1 MANVTLDVPPTSS
14 IDPSTLDDLA
24 IVLSGRPVASRT
36 DVAMA
41 TVSALSLKQLQE
53 AARRLGLSGYSRL
66 KKDALAQA
74 VWESWQAVAANGS
87 SPNGHGLT
95 EARSNGT
102 SDGTSVGTSDGSK
115 SNGAGVMHLASET
128 RRALA
133 VGEHPVSAEAHGADS
148 GTAVAPVA
156 HKYELEQSATASTRE
171 MPRDIPWGYGLD
183 RVTAMPVDPDRLFVY
198 WEVLEDS
205 IARARAAL
213 GSRGEGAWLNLRIYD
228 ITGRIF
234 DGGNA
239 HGFFDQGL
247 DRNARQWFFMIGKP
261 TSEVVVELGM
271 CAPDGGFQKIARSGR
286 VEFPRRDP
294 VPWAEP
300 EWLTVRAAGSEV
312 VRTWL
317 PHPGTGGSGGPGAT
331 GGPAATGAAGAAEAA
346 EDGGPSLV
354 WNMGVE
360 APGEERVVERTEW
373 EEIRTD
379 GVTEAHRRVTWE
391 EQSTITSWQE
401 GPFSYPVE
409 VPAPVLESF
418 VGRTRVFRSGA
429 RTRVVYG
436 PWQVVIR
443 GIGATKA
450 ASVIS
455 RWEVYR
461 SWGEQ
466 KGTEMVGFAER
477 AIFAGE
483 RGPGGASERVLTG
496 ASERSW
502 RGASELRLGGS
513 SELFYLGASERRL
526 MGASE
531 LQYAGASERVR
542 RGASERRLVGASEWR
557 YAGASERRL
566 GGGSEERLGGGSEH
580 RFLGASENF
589 AGNRPAA
596 SAPAPASEQG
606 WPDAAQV
613 GGGGRGTS
621 GGRASGD

>member
-1 MANVTLDVPPTSS
+1 MDNVRPDVPPTSS
-14 IDPSTLDDLA
+14 FDPSTLDDLA
-24 IVLSGRPVASRT
+24 VVLSGRPVAGRA
-36 DVAMA
+36 DVDMA
-41 TVSALSLKQLQE
+41 TVSALNLKQLQE

-66 KKDALAQA
+66 KKEALAQA
-74 VWESWQAVAANGS
+74 VWESWQTVAANGS
-87 SPNGHGLT
+87 LPNGHGLT
-95 EARSNGT
+95 EPSP
-102 SDGTSVGTSDGSK
+102 DGKVDGSK
-115 SNGAGVMHLASET
+115 SNGAGLSQASS
-128 RRALA
+128 RPQ
-133 VGEHPVSAEAHGADS
+133 GGGAAGGFTASGDAPGGDS
-148 GTAVAPVA
+148 GTAVAPMA
-156 HKYELEQSATASTRE
+156 HKYELEQSATAPTRE

-198 WEVLEDS
+198 WEVLEES

-213 GSRGEGAWLNLRIYD
+213 GARGEGAWLNLRVYD

-247 DRNARQWFFMIGKP
+247 DRNARQWFFVIGKP

-271 CAPDGGFQKIARSGR
+271 CASDGGFQKIARAGR

-294 VPWAEP
+294 VAWAEP

-317 PHPGTGGSGGPGAT
+317 PHPAPGGGGVPGAGPP
-331 GGPAATGAAGAAEAA
+331 GGPAGPAAAGPGGTV

-354 WNMGVE
+354 WNVGVE
-360 APGEERVVERTEW
+360 GPGEERVVERTEW

-443 GIGATKA
+443 GIGATSA

-466 KGTEMVGFAER
+466 KGTEVIGFAER
-477 AIFAGE
+477 AIIAGVAGE
-483 RGPGGASERVLTG
+483 RSPGGASERMLAG
-496 ASERSW
+496 ASERTW

-513 SELFYLGASERRL
+513 SEVFYLGASERRM

-542 RGASERRLVGASEWR
+542 RGASERRLAGASEWR

-580 RFLGASENF
+580 RFLGASENM
-589 AGNRPAA
+589 AGNRAAA
-596 SAPAPASEQG
+596 SAAAPASQLG

-613 GGGGRGTS
+613 GGGSGRGTS

>member
-1 MANVTLDVPPTSS
+1 VPPTSS
-14 IDPSTLDDLA
+14 HDTGALDDLA
-24 IVLSGRPVASRT
+24 VMLAGRPTATPT
-36 DVAMA
+36 DVDMA
-41 TVSALSLKQLQE
+41 TVSALNLKQLQE
-53 AARRLGLSGYSRL
+53 AARLLGLSGFSKL

-74 VWESWQAVAANGS
+74 VWESWQAVAADGAV
-87 SPNGHGLT
+87 PNRH
-95 EARSNGT
+95 ART
-102 SDGTSVGTSDGSK
+102 VAKVDAKPEGSK
-115 SNGAGVMHLASET
+115 SNGAGVSHASGKA
-128 RRALA
+128 RGG
-133 VGEHPVSAEAHGADS
+133 VGADGGAPS
-148 GTAVAPVA
+148 GDTLDGDAENAVAPVA
-156 HKYELEQSATASTRE
+156 HKYELEQSATAPSRE

-205 IARARAAL
+205 ITRARAAL
-213 GSRGEGAWLNLRIYD
+213 GSRGHGEAAWLNLRIYD
-228 ITGRIF
+228 ISGRIF
-234 DGGNA
+234 DGSNA
-239 HGFFDQGL
+239 HSSFDQGL
-247 DRNARQWFFMIGKP
+247 DRNARQWFFVIGKP

-271 CAPDGGFQKIARSGR
+271 CAPDGAFQKIARSGR

-317 PHPGTGGSGGPGAT
+317 PHPAPGAGGAPGTGPL
-331 GGPAATGAAGAAEAA
+331 AGAASPGAGGA
-346 EDGGPSLV
+346 PDGGADGGPSLV
-354 WNMGVE
+354 WNVGVE
-360 APGEERVVERTEW
+360 SAGEERVVERTEW

-466 KGTEMVGFAER
+466 KGTEVVGFAAR
-477 AIFAGE
+477 ATVAGQ
-483 RGPGGASERVLTG
+483 RGLGGASERMLTG
-496 ASERSW
+496 ASERTW

-513 SELFYLGASERRL
+513 SEVFYLGASERRM

-542 RGASERRLVGASEWR
+542 RGASERRLAGASEWR

-580 RFLGASENF
+580 RFLGASENM
-589 AGNRPAA
+589 AGNRTAG

-613 GGGGRGTS
+613 GGGGGRGTS

>member
-1 MANVTLDVPPTSS
+1 MANVTPDVAPTSS
-14 IDPSTLDDLA
+14 FDPSTLDDLA
-24 IVLSGRPVASRT
+24 VVLSGRAVAGRS
-36 DVAMA
+36 DVDMA
-41 TVSALSLKQLQE
+41 TVSALNLKQLQE

-74 VWESWQAVAANGS
+74 VWDSWQAVAANGS
-87 SPNGHGLT
+87 LPAGPHVVEPTFNG
-95 EARSNGT
+95 EAGDRSG
-102 SDGTSVGTSDGSK
+102 K
-115 SNGAGVMHLASET
+115 SETNGAGASH
-128 RRALA
+128 A
-133 VGEHPVSAEAHGADS
+133 SSKAHGRDAADGAATSTDAGGGDS
-148 GTAVAPVA
+148 GTAVVPVA
-156 HKYELEQSATASTRE
+156 HKYELEQSESAPARE

-198 WEVLEDS
+198 WEVLEES
-205 IARARAAL
+205 IAQARAAL

-239 HGFFDQGL
+239 HSFFDQGL
-247 DRNARQWFFMIGKP
+247 DRNARQWFFMIGRP
-261 TSEVVVELGM
+261 TSEAVVELGM
-271 CAPDGGFQKIARSGR
+271 CAADGGFQKIARSGR

-294 VPWAEP
+294 MPWFEP

-317 PHPGTGGSGGPGAT
+317 PHSSPGGGGGPGTGPGGGPGA
-331 GGPAATGAAGAAEAA
+331 AAAADSP

-354 WNMGVE
+354 WNVGVE

-373 EEIRTD
+373 EEVRTD

-443 GIGATKA
+443 GIGATSA

-466 KGTEMVGFAER
+466 KGTEVVGFAER

-483 RGPGGASERVLTG
+483 RGPGGASERLLAG

-513 SELFYLGASERRL
+513 SEVFYLGASERRM

-531 LQYAGASERVR
+531 LQYAGSSERVR
-542 RGASERRLVGASEWR
+542 RGASERRLAGASEWR
-557 YAGASERRL
+557 YAGSSERRL

-580 RFLGASENF
+580 RFLGASENM
-589 AGNRPAA
+589 AGNRAAA
-596 SAPAPASEQG
+596 SAPLPAAEQG
-606 WPDAAQV
+606 WPDAARI
-613 GGGGRGTS
+613 GGGDGTS